1 MYCVNTIS
9 TKRKLKSKE
18 TMEYDDI
25 RISVKKVLDDTI
37 RKVYQKYKWQPRFNI
52 IEDLANHRIVIRFR
66 IGLTDFVFADYC
78 FRNLEDPNYLN
89 FWGLK
94 FEEEF
99 LKCEEKAKARLAYDG
114 EEIIKD
120 RVRNIYYSEAL
131 KRIAIFDK
139 LIIDEKKHK
148 RFLRKKF
155 IEKIRNILA

>member
-1 MYCVNTIS
+1 
-9 TKRKLKSKE
+9 
-18 TMEYDDI
+18 MEYGDI
-25 RISVKKVLDDTI
+25 RIGIKKVLDTTI
-37 RKVYQKYKWQPRFNI
+37 RQVYQKYKWQPTFKI
-52 IEDLANHRIVIRFR
+52 IEDLANHRILIRFR
-66 IGLTDFVFADYC
+66 IGLTDFAFADYD
-78 FRNLEDPNYLN
+78 LEHLDPNHLP

-131 KRIAIFDK
+131 NRIARFEK
-139 LIIDEKKHK
+139 LIADEKKHK

-155 IEKIRNILA
+155 VEKIREILQW

>member
-1 MYCVNTIS
+1 
-9 TKRKLKSKE
+9 
-18 TMEYDDI
+18 MEYGDI
-25 RISVKKVLDDTI
+25 RISVKKVLDDII
-37 RKVYQKYKWQPRFNI
+37 RKVYQKYKWQPKFNI

-66 IGLTDFVFADYC
+66 IGLTDFVFADYY

-114 EEIIKD
+114 KAVIDD
-120 RVRNIYYSEAL
+120 RISDFYRRDRED
-131 KRIAIFDK
+131 RITRFEK
-139 LIIDEKKHK
+139 LIADEKKHK

-155 IEKIRNILA
+155 VERIREIL